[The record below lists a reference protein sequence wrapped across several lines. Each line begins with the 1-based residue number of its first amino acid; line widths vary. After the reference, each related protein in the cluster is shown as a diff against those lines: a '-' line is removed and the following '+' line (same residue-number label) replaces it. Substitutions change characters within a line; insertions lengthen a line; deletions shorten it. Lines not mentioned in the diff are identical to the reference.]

1 MEKRKK
7 QHIRTLGIFAVVL
20 AVSAIA
26 MIGNASASPKSMYL
40 IANHHTAQF
49 DAWEIK
55 PDGTVEYQKTYNLTY
70 ATDPAG
76 ISMDEDSAT
85 LFVTTEFSPP
95 GKTVTVEMVDATTMT
110 PIGYVD
116 TGVDDIAGIDVDQVN
131 DIVFAV
137 LRNTNWLYV
146 FDWDNATRT
155 LTLRSG
161 YPKRLGNCSNAF
173 GVALDEFRDTLW
185 VADSDERV
193 VRAYDVSSCLSSGV
207 WNENT
212 SKTIR
217 GLSHQPVDV
226 AVDRVRGFVYTV
238 SMSAGAWT
246 PWGTGSTILSKYDLA
261 TRTETTGTL
270 TDQGVGVA
278 VDEVTGYVYVTISP
292 YGQGWGVPAPVGLEV
307 WNTSTTPWTRIQ
319 TANVSGSPAGIYIPQ
334 EEVAYNPLNLSKDDG
349 VTICVNPGDNIT
361 YTICFDNK
369 RNIYE
374 VHNVTLVDKLPAE
387 ESFVSA
393 SDGGIYDAVNH
404 TVIWNIGTLSAG
416 ASQRCVTLNV
426 AVKPGTSPGT
436 TITNYCTI
444 DSDETPA
451 TTVTERT
458 DVCIPPTPT
467 PSIPEFPAYSLLIAA
482 SCMIALAFMISRR
495 KK

>member
-20 AVSAIA
+20 AISVIA

-40 IANHHTAQF
+40 IADHHTAQF

-55 PDGTVEYQKTYNLTY
+55 PDGTVEYQATYWLSH

-85 LFVTTEFSPP
+85 LFVTSEFS
-95 GKTVTVEMVDATTMT
+95 GGVEMVDATTMT
-110 PIGYVD
+110 SLGVS
-116 TGVDDIAGIDVDQVN
+116 TGPSDLAGIDVDQKN
-131 DIVFAV
+131 NIIFAV
-137 LRNTNWLYV
+137 KRWTDLLYV
-146 FDWDNATRT
+146 FDWDNTTNT
-155 LTLRSG
+155 LTLRAG
-161 YPKRLGNCSNAF
+161 YPKHLGNCSAAF
-173 GVALDEFRDTLW
+173 GIALDEFRDTLW
-185 VADSDERV
+185 VADSDENV
-193 VRAYDVSSCLSSGV
+193 VRAYDVSTCLSSGV

-212 SKTIR
+212 SKTIT
-217 GLSHQPVDV
+217 GLSHKPVDV

-246 PWGTGSTILSKYDLA
+246 PPGTGSTILSKYDLA

-278 VDEVTGYVYVTISP
+278 VDEITGYVYVTISP
-292 YGQGWGVPAPVGLEV
+292 YGQVWWPPAPVGLEV
-307 WNTSTTPWTRIQ
+307 WDTSTTPWTRIQ
-319 TANVSGSPAGIYIPQ
+319 TAQVSGSPAGIYIPQ

-349 VTICVNPGDNIT
+349 VTTCVNPGDTIT

-369 RNIYE
+369 RNIYD
-374 VHNVTLVDKLPAE
+374 VHNVTLVDTLPAE

-393 SDGGIYDAVNH
+393 SDRGIYYAVNH
-404 TVIWNIGTLSAG
+404 TVIWNIGTLPAR
-416 ASQRCVTLNV
+416 APQRCVTLNV
-426 AVKPGTSPGT
+426 TVKPGTSPGT

-444 DSDETPA
+444 DSDETNA
-451 TTVTERT
+451 TTVTEQT
-458 DVCIPPTPT
+458 DVCIPPTPTPTPT

>member
-1 MEKRKK
+1 MWKMEKRKK

-40 IANHHTAQF
+40 IADHHTAQF

-55 PDGTVEYQKTYNLTY
+55 PDGTVEYQATYWLSH

-76 ISMDEDSAT
+76 ISMDEDSVT
-85 LFVTTEFSPP
+85 LFVTSEFS
-95 GKTVTVEMVDATTMT
+95 GGVEMVDATTMT
-110 PIGYVD
+110 SLGVS
-116 TGVDDIAGIDVDQVN
+116 TGPSDLAGIDVDQVN

-137 LRNTNWLYV
+137 KRNTNKLYV

-161 YPKRLGNCSNAF
+161 YPKPLGNCSNAF
-173 GVALDEFRDTLW
+173 GIALDEFRDTLW
-185 VADSDERV
+185 VADSDENV

-226 AVDRVRGFVYTV
+226 AVDRVRGYVYTV
-238 SMSAGAWT
+238 SMTAGAGT

-270 TDQGVGVA
+270 TSQGVGVA
-278 VDEVTGYVYVTISP
+278 VDEVKGYVYVTISP
-292 YGQGWGVPAPVGLEV
+292 YGQGAGVPAPVGLEV
-307 WNTSTTPWTRIQ
+307 WDTSTTPWTRIQ
-319 TANVSGSPAGIYIPQ
+319 TAQVSGSPAGIYIPQ

-349 VTICVNPGDNIT
+349 VATCVNPGDNIT
-361 YTICFDNK
+361 YTICYDNTA
-369 RNIYE
+369 NAYE
-374 VHNVTLVDKLPAE
+374 VHNVTLVDTLPAE

-393 SDGGIYDAVNH
+393 SGGGIYDAVNH
-404 TVIWNIGTLSAG
+404 TVIWNIGTLPAR

-426 AVKPGTSPGT
+426 TVKPGTSPGT

-444 DSDETPA
+444 DSDETNA
-451 TTVTERT
+451 TTVTEQT
-458 DVCIPPTPT
+458 DVCIPPTPTPT

-482 SCMIALAFMISRR
+482 SSMIALAFMISMR

>member
-7 QHIRTLGIFAVVL
+7 QHIRILGIFAVVL

-40 IANHHTAQF
+40 IADHHTRAF

-55 PDGTVEYQKTYNLTY
+55 PDGTVEYQATYNL
-70 ATDPAG
+70 AHAKDPAG

-85 LFVTTEFSPP
+85 LFVTTEFSPW
-95 GKTVTVEMVDATTMT
+95 GETVTVEIVDATTMT

-116 TGVDDIAGIDVDQVN
+116 AGVDNIAGIDVDQVN

-137 LRNTNWLYV
+137 KRNTNRLYV
-146 FDWDNATRT
+146 FDWDNTTRT

-161 YPKRLGNCSNAF
+161 YPKSLGNCSNAF
-173 GVALDEFRDTLW
+173 GIALDEFRDTLW

-226 AVDRVRGFVYTV
+226 AVDRVRGYVYTV
-238 SMSAGAWT
+238 SMSAYAYNM
-246 PWGTGSTILSKYDLA
+246 PSGTGSRILSKYDLA

-270 TDQGVGVA
+270 TSQGVGVA

-292 YGQGWGVPAPVGLEV
+292 YGQWYPRVGLEV
-307 WNTSTTPWTRIQ
+307 WDTSTTPWTQIQ
-319 TANVSGSPAGIYIPQ
+319 TAQVSGSPAGIYIPQ

-349 VTICVNPGDNIT
+349 VTTCVNLGDNIT
-361 YTICFDNK
+361 YTICFDNIA
-369 RNIYE
+369 NAYE
-374 VHNVTLVDKLPAE
+374 VHNVTLVDTLPDE

-404 TVIWNIGTLSAG
+404 TVIWYIGTLPAR
-416 ASQRCVTLNV
+416 ASQKCVTLNV
-426 AVKPGTSPGT
+426 TVKPGASPGT
-436 TITNYCTI
+436 TIINYCTI

-482 SCMIALAFMISRR
+482 SSMIALAFMISRR